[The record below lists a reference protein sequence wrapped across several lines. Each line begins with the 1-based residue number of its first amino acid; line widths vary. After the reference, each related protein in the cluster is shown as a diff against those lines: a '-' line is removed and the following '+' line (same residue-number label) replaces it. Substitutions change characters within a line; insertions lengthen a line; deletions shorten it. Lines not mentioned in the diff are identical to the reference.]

1 MGKILTVGQ
10 FKTRI
15 LLGLFLSG
23 LAAGIALCYAG
34 NKSGNERFLILG
46 FMCFMAV
53 SMTLFVSVILWAM
66 RHQLDK
72 GIKYVWKHYKL
83 VRLIERQLLD
93 AGIYTTVKIGDS
105 KLAKIPW
112 VAIQFEKNYQRGTVY
127 IRNSIKFHG
136 RWSKMDIS
144 ASLGS
149 YVVEQVYLTDN
160 ENHYCYDFYDSA
172 IERRMVFENFEA
184 FKSYA
189 ASLNPY
195 ELFIDKYS
203 KFRLAHQL
211 LVGQTGS
218 GKTYALHGYVLQMLL
233 KPIKYHLYF
242 ADPKSS
248 SLALLGG
255 QVSPET
261 TADSFNGIVRLLE
274 SFVAEMEKRQLQL
287 KNLLRNKI
295 DGDYRDFGLPP
306 YVLLFDEYADFAT
319 FLQTKDKKQRDYV
332 NNLISQIV
340 LKGRQS
346 GFFLWVVMQQAGSN
360 NIPTYVRDNLPWKV
374 VLGNAEDQTYV
385 TAFGAGTD
393 IPLRKL
399 ETGEGVFTYPA
410 VANKPRLCSFPT
422 FGFDVLGVLE
432 AGVM

>member
-1 MGKILTVGQ
+1 M
-10 FKTRI
+10 
-15 LLGLFLSG
+15 
-23 LAAGIALCYAG
+23 
-34 NKSGNERFLILG
+34 
-46 FMCFMAV
+46 
-53 SMTLFVSVILWAM
+53 
-66 RHQLDK
+66 
-72 GIKYVWKHYKL
+72 
-83 VRLIERQLLD
+83 
-93 AGIYTTVKIGDS
+93 
-105 KLAKIPW
+105 
-112 VAIQFEKNYQRGTVY
+112 
-127 IRNSIKFHG
+127 
-136 RWSKMDIS
+136 
-144 ASLGS
+144 
-149 YVVEQVYLTDN
+149 
-160 ENHYCYDFYDSA
+160 
-172 IERRMVFENFEA
+172 
-184 FKSYA
+184 
-189 ASLNPY
+189 
-195 ELFIDKYS
+195 
-203 KFRLAHQL
+203 
-211 LVGQTGS
+211 
-218 GKTYALHGYVLQMLL
+218 
-233 KPIKYHLYF
+233 
-242 ADPKSS
+242 
-248 SLALLGG
+248 
-255 QVSPET
+255 
-261 TADSFNGIVRLLE
+261 
-274 SFVAEMEKRQLQL
+274 
-287 KNLLRNKI
+287 RNKI